1 MSSTRDAVVTI
12 VGAVVAV
19 VLQVV
24 LAPNIA
30 LFGAQPNF
38 LLVYALSMAIARP
51 NAAGAVLPFVLGLLY
66 DLLGTGPVGG
76 MAFLLVLV
84 CFLASLV
91 FSVLDNRTALIAII
105 GLVAGVLLVE
115 TLYGILLVTLGMPVG
130 VGEMFLYRAL
140 PCSLYDCV
148 VVLIVYPIVSHLFKG
163 EEQTREPFVPR
174 VE

>member
-1 MSSTRDAVVTI
+1 MSSTRDAVVTV

-19 VLQVV
+19 LLQVV

-30 LFGAQPNF
+30 IFNAQPNF
-38 LLVYALSMAIARP
+38 LLAYVLCIAIARP
-51 NAAGAVLPFVLGLLY
+51 EASGAVLPFILGLLY

-84 CFLASLV
+84 CFLASML
-91 FSVLDNRTALIAII
+91 FSVLDNRTAPVAILA
-105 GLVAGVLLVE
+105 LVAGVVLVE
-115 TLYGILLVTLGMPVG
+115 SLYGLLLVTLGLPVG

-140 PCSLYDCV
+140 PCALYDCV